1 MTSDNKE
8 ITKTKQCFK
17 KVSQIPLEFS
27 KNIMRVNNET
37 EISKLGFQIAN
48 KLDRNRSD
56 LVEVMAMGPA
66 TVKVVKVVE
75 LLKRVLADI
84 HISVDIVD
92 AKFEE
97 TYEPLYEGL

>member
-1 MTSDNKE
+1 
-8 ITKTKQCFK
+8 
-17 KVSQIPLEFS
+17 
-27 KNIMRVNNET
+27 
-37 EISKLGFQIAN
+37 
-48 KLDRNRSD
+48 
-56 LVEVMAMGPA
+56 MAMGPA